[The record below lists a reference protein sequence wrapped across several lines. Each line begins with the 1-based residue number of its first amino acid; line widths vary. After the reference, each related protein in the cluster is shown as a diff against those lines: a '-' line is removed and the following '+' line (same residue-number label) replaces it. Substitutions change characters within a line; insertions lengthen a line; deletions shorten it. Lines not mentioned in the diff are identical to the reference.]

1 MTATPDT
8 ASSPGIRSL
17 IPARIDRLPWS
28 KFHTRLVIALGVAW
42 VLDGLEITIASNVGP
57 DLTQKAALNMSASS
71 VADIATWY
79 LIGEVIGALFF
90 GQLSDKLGRKNLF
103 MVTLG
108 VYLIGSGLTALTPR
122 GGYWFIFLYGTRVIA
137 GMGIGGEYAAIN
149 SAIDEMIP
157 AKFRGRVDLAVNG
170 TYWAGAFLGTIVTL
184 AALNHISTTLGWR
197 IAYLVGPVLALVI
210 IFVRRHL
217 PESPR
222 WQIMHGREK
231 QAEASIAEIEQDVSA
246 TKGELPP
253 VDQGKEI
260 EIVPTENIG
269 YLALLRSLFK
279 HYPSRAIY
287 GGTLMITQSFL
298 YNAIFFTY
306 GLVLLYFFHVPS
318 GNTPYYFMAF
328 CAGNL
333 LGPLT
338 IGRLFDTVGRRKMI
352 SGTYLVS
359 GILLVITAQLF
370 KAGALNAVT
379 QTLCWSVIFFF
390 ASAGASA
397 GYLTVSEIFPLEVRA
412 KAIAVFFAIAQ
423 CFGSLGSHL
432 YGHLIGDGKD
442 PNSLYWGYLLGAGA
456 MILGGVV
463 AAFLAVDAEGKSLED
478 VARPL
483 SVIAKPAEAIFR
495 TGDPHVG
502 GVPPLR
508 RRLTQYRSDRVHLP
522 PTFTAVSRACVA
534 CLSRAQR
541 GEQRGQ
547 WPAASCSAARP
558 SRAGAASSAGLP
570 QRVAAG
576 KVPGGRA
583 PRRPADRPRACC
595 LSVRLRAAVPA
606 CQDGRVAWC
615 GDTGHESRL
624 AGVRVCPIAGRTGM
638 PGVGGRCCEG
648 GEWLRWRSPCGCRP
662 AGARRG
668 DRDHLVRERVRLAC
682 PGARPEHV
690 GVAPPPGLRAPA
702 GHQVPAP
709 FGGGRSAARAAAADA

>member
-1 MTATPDT
+1 MTATPHT

-28 KFHTRLVIALGVAW
+28 RFHTRLVIALGVAW

-57 DLTQKAALNMSASS
+57 DLTLNNTLHMSPSA

-103 MVTLG
+103 LVTLA
-108 VYLIGSGLTALTPR
+108 VYLIGSGLTALTPA

-157 AKFRGRVDLAVNG
+157 AKYRGRVDIAVNG

-184 AALNHISTTLGWR
+184 VALNHISTTLGWR
-197 IAYLVGPVLALVI
+197 VAYLVGPVLALVI

-222 WQIMHGREK
+222 WQIMHGRQKE
-231 QAEASIAEIEQDVSA
+231 AEASIAEIEEDVGK
-246 TKGELPP
+246 TKGKLPP
-253 VDQGKEI
+253 VDPSRELEI
-260 EIVPTENIG
+260 RPTEQIG
-269 YLALLRSLFK
+269 YLALLKTLFQ

-306 GLVLLYFFHVPS
+306 GLVLQFFFHVSP

-338 IGRLFDTVGRRKMI
+338 IGRLFDTLGRRKMI
-352 SGTYLVS
+352 AGTYLVS
-359 GILLVITAQLF
+359 GILLIITAQLF
-370 KAGALNAVT
+370 KAGSLNAVT

-478 VARPL
+478 VAKPL
-483 SVIAKPAEAIFR
+483 SVIAKPAATIFR
-495 TGDPHVG
+495 TGDPRDG
-502 GVPPLR
+502 G
-508 RRLTQYRSDRVHLP
+508 LT
-522 PTFTAVSRACVA
+522 
-534 CLSRAQR
+534 
-541 GEQRGQ
+541 
-547 WPAASCSAARP
+547 
-558 SRAGAASSAGLP
+558 
-570 QRVAAG
+570 
-576 KVPGGRA
+576 
-583 PRRPADRPRACC
+583 AD
-595 LSVRLRAAVPA
+595 
-606 CQDGRVAWC
+606 G
-615 GDTGHESRL
+615 
-624 AGVRVCPIAGRTGM
+624 
-638 PGVGGRCCEG
+638 
-648 GEWLRWRSPCGCRP
+648 
-662 AGARRG
+662 
-668 DRDHLVRERVRLAC
+668 
-682 PGARPEHV
+682 
-690 GVAPPPGLRAPA
+690 
-702 GHQVPAP
+702 
-709 FGGGRSAARAAAADA
+709 

>member
-1 MTATPDT
+1 MTATPHT

-28 KFHTRLVIALGVAW
+28 RFHTRLVVALGVAW
-42 VLDGLEITIASNVGP
+42 VLDGLEITIASNIGP
-57 DLTQKAALNMSASS
+57 DLTLPSTLHMSASA

-90 GQLSDKLGRKNLF
+90 GQLSDKLGRRNLF

-108 VYLIGSGLTALTPR
+108 VYLVGSGLTALTPA
-122 GGYWFIFLYGTRVIA
+122 GGYWFIFLYATRVIA

-157 AKFRGRVDLAVNG
+157 ARYRGRTDLAVNG

-184 AALNHISTTLGWR
+184 FVLNHVAPGWGWR
-197 IAYLVGPVLALVI
+197 VAFLAGPVLALVI

-222 WQIMHGREK
+222 WQIMHGRQEA
-231 QAEASIAEIEQDVSA
+231 AEASISEIEHDVGQ
-246 TKGELPP
+246 TEGELPP
-253 VDQGKEI
+253 VDRSKEL
-260 EIVPTENIG
+260 EIRPTEQIG
-269 YLALLRSLFK
+269 YLALLKTLFQ

-306 GLVLLYFFHVPS
+306 GLVLQFFFHVSP
-318 GNTPYYFMAF
+318 GNTPYYFLAF

-338 IGRLFDTVGRRKMI
+338 IGRLFDTIGRRKMI
-352 SGTYLVS
+352 AGTYLVS
-359 GILLVITAQLF
+359 GILLIITAQLF

-478 VARPL
+478 
-483 SVIAKPAEAIFR
+483 IAKPLGVIGGSAEGIFR
-495 TGDPHVG
+495 SGDPRQG
-502 GVPPLR
+502 G
-508 RRLTQYRSDRVHLP
+508 
-522 PTFTAVSRACVA
+522 
-534 CLSRAQR
+534 
-541 GEQRGQ
+541 
-547 WPAASCSAARP
+547 
-558 SRAGAASSAGLP
+558 
-570 QRVAAG
+570 VAAG
-576 KVPGGRA
+576 
-583 PRRPADRPRACC
+583 D
-595 LSVRLRAAVPA
+595 
-606 CQDGRVAWC
+606 
-615 GDTGHESRL
+615 
-624 AGVRVCPIAGRTGM
+624 
-638 PGVGGRCCEG
+638 
-648 GEWLRWRSPCGCRP
+648 
-662 AGARRG
+662 
-668 DRDHLVRERVRLAC
+668 
-682 PGARPEHV
+682 
-690 GVAPPPGLRAPA
+690 
-702 GHQVPAP
+702 
-709 FGGGRSAARAAAADA
+709 

>member
-1 MTATPDT
+1 MTATPHT

-28 KFHTRLVIALGVAW
+28 RFHTRLVVALGVAW
-42 VLDGLEITIASNVGP
+42 VLDGLEITIASNIGP
-57 DLTQKAALNMSASS
+57 DLTLPSTLHMSASA

-90 GQLSDKLGRKNLF
+90 GQLSDKLGRRNLF

-108 VYLIGSGLTALTPR
+108 VYLVGSGLTALTPA
-122 GGYWFIFLYGTRVIA
+122 GGYWFIFLYATRVIA

-157 AKFRGRVDLAVNG
+157 AKYRGRTDLAVNG

-184 AALNHISTTLGWR
+184 FVLNHVAPGWGWR
-197 IAYLVGPVLALVI
+197 VAFLAGPVLALVI

-222 WQIMHGREK
+222 WQIMHGRQEA
-231 QAEASIAEIEQDVSA
+231 AEASISEIEHDVGQ
-246 TKGELPP
+246 TEGELPP
-253 VDQGKEI
+253 VDRSKEL
-260 EIVPTENIG
+260 EIRPTEQIG
-269 YLALLRSLFK
+269 YLALLKTLFQ

-306 GLVLLYFFHVPS
+306 GLVLQFFFHVSP
-318 GNTPYYFMAF
+318 GNTPYYFLAF

-338 IGRLFDTVGRRKMI
+338 IGRLFDTIGRRKMI
-352 SGTYLVS
+352 AGTYLVS
-359 GILLVITAQLF
+359 GILLIITAQLF

-478 VARPL
+478 
-483 SVIAKPAEAIFR
+483 IAKPLGVIGGSAEGIFR
-495 TGDPHVG
+495 SGDPRQG
-502 GVPPLR
+502 G
-508 RRLTQYRSDRVHLP
+508 
-522 PTFTAVSRACVA
+522 
-534 CLSRAQR
+534 
-541 GEQRGQ
+541 
-547 WPAASCSAARP
+547 
-558 SRAGAASSAGLP
+558 
-570 QRVAAG
+570 VAAG
-576 KVPGGRA
+576 
-583 PRRPADRPRACC
+583 D
-595 LSVRLRAAVPA
+595 
-606 CQDGRVAWC
+606 
-615 GDTGHESRL
+615 
-624 AGVRVCPIAGRTGM
+624 
-638 PGVGGRCCEG
+638 
-648 GEWLRWRSPCGCRP
+648 
-662 AGARRG
+662 
-668 DRDHLVRERVRLAC
+668 
-682 PGARPEHV
+682 
-690 GVAPPPGLRAPA
+690 
-702 GHQVPAP
+702 
-709 FGGGRSAARAAAADA
+709 